1 MTWTHFNKRK
11 LEGGWACVNPAL
23 QERVHI
29 SIFEFSQTHWRVH
42 FASAYVNTKQLFSSI
57 YTINMCDIIVRKMA
71 STERSYDYQSA
82 VRRSAFYNQSVN
94 QSFIWL
100 IIYHQFPVSFT
111 SLRSLC
117 PWGNWVTIYD
127 IDWLIS
133 FFCKYRFLSIIDLIS
148 SSRHKAKLKRTV
160 DPAHHLNYI
169 MKSGYLYSRRLIS
182 LCWAF
187 CRLVEDD
194 GVFLTKPRLL
204 KTKQS
209 SCCIEPLTEISLSS
223 KWSAIPWL
231 DVEVSV

>member
-1 MTWTHFNKRK
+1 MTPLLGKWPLPNGAMIIRAPLGDQHFTISQSINHSFDWLFIINFQSHLLRLGLCV
-11 LEGGWACVNPAL
+11 LE
-23 QERVHI
+23 E
-29 SIFEFSQTHWRVH
+29 
-42 FASAYVNTKQLFSSI
+42 
-57 YTINMCDIIVRKMA
+57 
-71 STERSYDYQSA
+71 
-82 VRRSAFYNQSVN
+82 
-94 QSFIWL
+94 
-100 IIYHQFPVSFT
+100 
-111 SLRSLC
+111 
-117 PWGNWVTIYD
+117 NWVTIYD

-209 SCCIEPLTEISLSS
+209 SCCIKPLTEISLSS